1 MNVCYFSRSLS
12 HRYTEKM
19 DTTGDSTNHDDYSDT
34 GMPALVTLGD
44 DMATAGEGEE
54 RVHHAVE
61 RDDATSLRTLL
72 DKYVLVASL
81 KDSEYQKQRMADV
94 ITEINGI
101 AAELEASF
109 RAHPKGGVVEQ
120 LVVCWFHA
128 PIARWSA
135 QTYATF
141 FTAFI
146 CTFFNPHCVL
156 PATLRRLAEEAA
168 IGTANNNSSG
178 DSLRPREPTAD
189 EVREIQLLFGRLLK
203 FLHQENR
210 VLGDYFDPIVAYFYP
225 RAKHWATCGLFAL
238 YERVISIWSRCLADI
253 DTKGNSKD
261 EAVKQQLQE
270 CMIKRDVTLL
280 ASGLMQTL
288 GTEHQKRQQR
298 FPQTLALALMQYY
311 QARLETTKAAVMSK
325 MMDEK
330 ESREEVVARK
340 ERELQAYEQDSLG
353 AQMERATM
361 QAEAEVEKTGAY
373 DSVTVDATSTVV

>member
-1 MNVCYFSRSLS
+1 MN
-12 HRYTEKM
+12 HGNDDN
-19 DTTGDSTNHDDYSDT
+19 DTDT
-34 GMPALVTLGD
+34 GMPELITLGD
-44 DMATAGEGEE
+44 TSTVASTITTTGEGN
-54 RVHHAVE
+54 E

-128 PIARWSA
+128 PISRWSA

-156 PATLRRLAEEAA
+156 PAALRRLAEEAA
-168 IGTANNNSSG
+168 IGTDNSS
-178 DSLRPREPTAD
+178 DPLRREPTAD

-210 VLGDYFDPIVAYFYP
+210 VLGDYFDPIIAYFYP
-225 RAKHWATCGLFAL
+225 RAKHWATCGLFVL

-253 DTKGNSKD
+253 DAKGNSKD

-288 GTEHQKRQQR
+288 GTEQQKRQQR
-298 FPQTLALALMQYY
+298 FPLTLALALMQYY

-330 ESREEVVARK
+330 ESREEVAARK
-340 ERELQAYEQDSLG
+340 ERELQTYEQDSLG
-353 AQMERATM
+353 AQMERAAL
-361 QAEAEVEKTGAY
+361 QAEAEAKAAAEAETTETAQ
-373 DSVTVDATSTVV
+373 